1 MSTLSF
7 TLRDSAT
14 MLRRDARHSLRNL
27 SMTLSGLLT
36 PIVTLV
42 LFVYVFGGTLGA
54 GLGGVVHGGAYIN
67 YVAPGIILM
76 TVGSGCATTAINLC
90 MDMNEGIIARFRT
103 MAISRASVLT
113 GQVLGSL
120 IRTMISVGLVIG
132 VALLIGFRPSAGPVA
147 WIAALGVIALFTLAL
162 TWMGVV
168 FGLVGKTPAGANS
181 LSLIFQLLLPFTS
194 SAFVR
199 PDSMPVG
206 VRWFAEYQPFT
217 PVIDTLRGLLLGTPI
232 GNSAILAV
240 AWCCFL
246 TLLGYLWHERSTTAT
261 PHGKK
266 AERTAAAPM
275 RDCASSVASRRGRP
289 YGGSLS
295 GTGMEGREISRSRPM
310 IDDMF
315 LKQTGRS

>member
-1 MSTLSF
+1 MSNLSF
-7 TLRDSAT
+7 AIRDSAT
-14 MLRRDARHSLRNL
+14 MLRRDVRHSLRRL

-36 PIVTLV
+36 PIVMLV

-54 GLGGVVHGGAYIN
+54 GLGGVAHGGAYIN
-67 YVAPGIILM
+67 YVAPAIILM

-90 MDMNEGIIARFRT
+90 MDMSEGIITRFRT

-120 IRTMISVGLVIG
+120 IRTMITIVLVTG
-132 VALLIGFRPSAGPVA
+132 VALLMGFRPSAGPVA
-147 WIAALGVIALFTLAL
+147 WIAALGLIALFTLAL

-181 LSLIFQLLLPFTS
+181 LSLIFQLLLPLTS

-199 PDSMPVG
+199 PDSMPGG

-232 GNSAILAV
+232 SGTSAVLAV
-240 AWCCFL
+240 AWCAVL
-246 TLLGYLWHERSTTAT
+246 ILVGYLWARAVYN
-261 PHGKK
+261 
-266 AERTAAAPM
+266 RN
-275 RDCASSVASRRGRP
+275 SVR
-289 YGGSLS
+289 
-295 GTGMEGREISRSRPM
+295 
-310 IDDMF
+310 
-315 LKQTGRS
+315 